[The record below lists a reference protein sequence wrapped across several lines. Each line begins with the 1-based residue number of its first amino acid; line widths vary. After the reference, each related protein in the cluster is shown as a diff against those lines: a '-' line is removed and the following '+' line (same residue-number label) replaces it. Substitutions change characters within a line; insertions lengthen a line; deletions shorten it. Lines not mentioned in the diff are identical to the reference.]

1 MCMCII
7 IHELHHG
14 KGQRALSLLFRKSRV
29 RATTIDNTIDN
40 PIDNTQLYTFYIC
53 I

>member
-1 MCMCII
+1 MYII

-14 KGQRALSLLFRKSRV
+14 KGQRALSLLFRESRV
-29 RATTIDNTIDN
+29 RATTIDNTID